1 MRNILN
7 YEHLSELNQTID
19 LLLKDIEEC
28 KEISKAR
35 IGEFIDLGRLD
46 DLTAEK
52 EIIQYVVRLENAL
65 KHAIND
71 PLDNYNES
79 DLPPSSELTLEDNL
93 TNKKPYA
100 YTFLEDEKLIGSWR
114 SFIENLCAELYNY
127 NPEKF
132 NETIDNR
139 VLNGTHAKYF
149 SYDMNEIKNP
159 SIIKQDDGLP
169 DIYIDTAR
177 LSSNGFL
184 FAKKLIKFFDFEIS
198 DVKIRLDHTFS
209 RKKRIT
215 NKKEAS

>member
-7 YEHLSELNQTID
+7 YEHLSDLNETID

-28 KEISKAR
+28 KEVSKAR
-35 IGEFIDLGRLD
+35 IGEYIDLGRLD

-52 EIIQYVVRLENAL
+52 EIIQYIVRLENAL

-71 PLDNYNES
+71 PLDSYSES

-114 SFIENLCAELYNY
+114 SFIENLCLELYNY
-127 NPEKF
+127 NPERF

-139 VLNGTHAKYF
+139 ILNGTHAKYF
-149 SYDMNEIKNP
+149 SNKEEDIKNP
-159 SIIKQDDGLP
+159 SVIEQSNGLP
-169 DIYIDTAR
+169 NIYIDTAR

-209 RKKRIT
+209 RKKRMP
-215 NKKEAS
+215 NKKEA